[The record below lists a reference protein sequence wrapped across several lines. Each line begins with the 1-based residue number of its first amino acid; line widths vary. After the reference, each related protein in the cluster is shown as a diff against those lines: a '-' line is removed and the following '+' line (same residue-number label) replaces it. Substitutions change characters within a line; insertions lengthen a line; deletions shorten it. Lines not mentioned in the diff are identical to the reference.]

1 MRAVGYFAESARKNG
16 QKRSIAEQNHA
27 FIDFCSRLGY
37 EVAAT
42 FLDTEDPKV
51 AEAGFAQMLGFLS
64 RADRGFTVVAVDSL
78 GALGPDLGQAA
89 LKLLEIEQTGCQVL
103 IAHTG
108 HEAFK
113 ELVET
118 WADRG
123 DGTPISEKVRS
134 AMRRKAVKGEVLGR
148 PPYGYRVGPRR
159 RLELVPE
166 EAVVVRYIFRLYL
179 QEEMGIRK
187 IAGQLNSES
196 VPTRRGGRWSMVTVR
211 DILRNRAYLGHYSR
225 FGTTVTGSHPAL
237 VSPED
242 FRRVQDRLQTHHGAV
257 RTRTV
262 QPFLLSGLVYC
273 SKCQNKLIGVS
284 RRQQWTTKAGEKKS
298 AAYRYYQCE
307 SRTNQSSCAYNTQRA
322 AELEARVR
330 DALKDDE
337 RPVTRLRRAGNVDG
351 YLVDLIGQVDRVEA
365 RMKRNRRQV
374 EELVADAAHGH
385 ITLERMKSLGSE
397 LATEHQALEA
407 ELLAAKSR
415 LDAQQSEA
423 ERRKH
428 LEALRDRLLRDWESL
443 AFEDLQSGLRDVI
456 DRIEV
461 DGEEL
466 RVFHRL

>member
-1 MRAVGYFAESARKNG
+1 MRAVGYFAEGARRNG
-16 QKRSIAEQNHA
+16 VKRSIAEQNHA
-27 FIDFCSRLGY
+27 FSEFCARQGY
-37 EVAAT
+37 EIAGT
-42 FLDTEDPKV
+42 FLDTEDEG
-51 AEAGFAQMLGFLS
+51 AETAGFNQMLHFLG

-78 GALGPDLGQAA
+78 GALGKDLGQSA
-89 LKLLEIEQTGCQVL
+89 LRLLEIEQTGCQVL
-103 IAHTG
+103 IASSG

-113 ELVET
+113 ELVDT

-123 DGTPISEKVRS
+123 DGTPVSEKVRS

-187 IAGQLNSES
+187 IAGQLNNEE

-225 FGTTVTGSHPAL
+225 FGTTVTGSHPSL
-237 VSPED
+237 VSADD
-242 FRRVQDRLQTHHGAV
+242 FRKVQDRLQTHHGAV

-273 SKCQNKLIGVS
+273 GRCQNKLIGVS
-284 RRQQWTTKAGEKKS
+284 RRQAWTTKAGEKKT

-307 SRTNQSSCAYNTQRA
+307 SRTNQSACAYNTQRA
-322 AELEARVR
+322 AELEARIR
-330 DALKDDE
+330 ESLRQDD
-337 RPVTRLRRAGNVDG
+337 RPITRFRRAGNVDG
-351 YLVDLIGQVDRVEA
+351 YLVDLVGQVDRVEG
-365 RMKRNRRQV
+365 RIKRNRRQV

-385 ITLERMKSLGSE
+385 ITVERMKSLGGD
-397 LATEHQALEA
+397 LAKEHLDLEA
-407 ELLAAKSR
+407 ELAAARDR
-415 LDAQQSEA
+415 LKAQQSEA
-423 ERRKH
+423 ERQKH
-428 LEALRDRLLRDWESL
+428 LESLREKLVRDWAELPFESLQSALRDI
-443 AFEDLQSGLRDVI
+443 V

-461 DGEEL
+461 DEDDV
-466 RVFHRL
+466 RVFLRI

>member
-1 MRAVGYFAESARKNG
+1 MRAVGYFAEGARRNG
-16 QKRSIAEQNHA
+16 VKRSIAEQNHA
-27 FIDFCSRLGY
+27 FSEFCARQGY
-37 EVAAT
+37 EIAGT
-42 FLDTEDPKV
+42 FLDTEDEG
-51 AEAGFAQMLGFLS
+51 AETAGFNQMLHFLG

-78 GALGPDLGQAA
+78 GALGRDLGQSA
-89 LKLLEIEQTGCQVL
+89 LRLLEIEQTGCQVL
-103 IAHTG
+103 IASSG

-113 ELVET
+113 ELVDT

-123 DGTPISEKVRS
+123 DGTPVSEKVRS

-187 IAGQLNSES
+187 IAGQLNNEE

-225 FGTTVTGSHPAL
+225 FGTTVTGSHPSL
-237 VSPED
+237 VSADD
-242 FRRVQDRLQTHHGAV
+242 FRKVQDRLQTHHGAV

-273 SKCQNKLIGVS
+273 GRCQNKLIGVS
-284 RRQQWTTKAGEKKS
+284 RRQAWTTKAGEKKT

-307 SRTNQSSCAYNTQRA
+307 SRTNQSACAYNTQRA
-322 AELEARVR
+322 AELEARIR
-330 DALKDDE
+330 ESLRQDD
-337 RPVTRLRRAGNVDG
+337 RPITRFRRAGNVDG
-351 YLVDLIGQVDRVEA
+351 YLVDLVGQVDRVEG
-365 RMKRNRRQV
+365 RIKRNRRQV

-385 ITLERMKSLGSE
+385 ITVERMKSLGGD
-397 LATEHQALEA
+397 LAKEHLDLEA
-407 ELLAAKSR
+407 ELAAARDR
-415 LDAQQSEA
+415 LKAQQSEA
-423 ERRKH
+423 ERQKH
-428 LEALRDRLLRDWESL
+428 LESLREKLVRDWAELPFEALQSALRDI
-443 AFEDLQSGLRDVI
+443 V

-461 DGEEL
+461 DEDDV
-466 RVFHRL
+466 RVFLRI